1 MSDEE
6 IEDKDKIVEAASSRL
21 MSVLL
26 NPQKGK
32 TKEGFIADIEKG
44 YHLGDILYSKRDD
57 LYERWEYKYAKR
69 GQVK

>member
-6 IEDKDKIVEAASSRL
+6 IEDKDKISL
-21 MSVLL
+21 LL

-32 TKEGFIADIEKG
+32 PKEDLIADVEKG
-44 YHLGDILYSKRDD
+44 YHLGDILYSKREE
-57 LYERWEYKYAKR
+57 LYDRWEYKYAKK